1 MSSALIGYTGFVGG
15 NLIRQRQFDELYNS
29 KNIESIAGKNF
40 ELIVCSGAPAVK
52 WLANKEP
59 IKDAETLDR
68 LKECL
73 GQVSASKVVLISTV
87 DVYPVPIKVDED
99 IEIDTKDLHPYGKHR
114 LELERFVCDRF
125 DTSIIRLPGLF
136 GSGLKKNII
145 YDFIHNN
152 NVQQIH
158 QDSEF
163 QFYYL
168 DNLWQD
174 IQTVLNNNLSLV
186 NFGTEPTSVKE
197 VAREGFGIDF
207 TNKTPNQPARYDM
220 RTKYGH
226 LFGNPTDV
234 YMYAKEQVLRELK
247 DFVSKQ
253 TLQKS

>member
-1 MSSALIGYTGFVGG
+1 MSTALIGYTGFVGG
-15 NLIRQRQFDELYNS
+15 NLIGQRQFDELYNS
-29 KNIESIAGKNF
+29 KNIDSIAGKNF

-59 IKDAETLDR
+59 IKDAETLAR
-68 LKECL
+68 LKGCL
-73 GQVSASKVVLISTV
+73 GQVSASKIVLISTV

-99 IEIDTKDLHPYGKHR
+99 TEIDTKDLHPYGKHR

-136 GSGLKKNII
+136 GSGLKKNIV

-152 NVQQIH
+152 NVEQIH
-158 QDSEF
+158 KDSEF

-168 DNLWQD
+168 DNLWPD

-220 RTKYGH
+220 RTKYSH

-234 YMYAKEQVLRELK
+234 YMYSKERVLGELK

-253 TLQKS
+253 TLEKN